1 MSPKNLLELNSHGLA
16 IIILVGK

>member
-16 IIILVGK
+16 IIVLVGK